1 MFLNGQERLNPKVS
15 HPFVNALNGF
25 DYLGIKIT
33 PKISLLSSANYEHL
47 MAKLSEDTT
56 RCMTLPLSLMGRINV
71 IKMNILPKFLCFSI
85 NTASPSPNIFF

>member
-1 MFLNGQERLNPKVS
+1 MS

-33 PKISLLSSANYEHL
+33 PKISLLSSASYEPL

-56 RCMTLPLSLMGRINV
+56 RWMTLPLSLMGRINV

-85 NTASPSPNIFF
+85 TTASPSPKIFSKNKKTSL